1 MYKKLTNKGIGLIE
15 VILSLGIAIVVITS
29 LVSLAVFTLRASQQ
43 SKFLLESSKL
53 AAEEIELV
61 RAYKDSVPWA
71 TFIASMT
78 ACSSACHIDDSGTPL
93 TVSSGDETIDGF
105 MDRSFS
111 AAQAGSD
118 QIYTITSTISWTFG
132 TTTKTT
138 VLVSQV
144 SNWKK

>member
-1 MYKKLTNKGIGLIE
+1 MHISHNNKGIGLIE

-71 TFIASMT
+71 TFITSM
-78 ACSSACHIDDSGTPL
+78 SSCAAACHIDDSGTPL
-93 TVSSGDETIDGF
+93 TVASGDETIDGF
-105 MDRSFS
+105 MDRSF
-111 AAQAGSD
+111 AAVQAGSD
-118 QIYTITSTISWTFG
+118 QIYTITSTITWTFG
-132 TTTKTT
+132 VTTKTT